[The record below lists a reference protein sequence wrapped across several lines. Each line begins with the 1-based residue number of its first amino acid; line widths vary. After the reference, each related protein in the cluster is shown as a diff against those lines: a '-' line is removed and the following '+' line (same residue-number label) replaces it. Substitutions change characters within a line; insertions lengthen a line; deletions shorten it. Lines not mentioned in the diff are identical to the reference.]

1 MGIFNGYIL
10 VSDMDGTLLN
20 DKRIISDE
28 DRKSIQYFMDNG
40 GLFTIATGRMLPA
53 ASRFARE
60 LNLSLPIILYNGSKV
75 YDYSN
80 EEVIKEYFLEE
91 ERKDVIN
98 KILNTRN
105 DVGIEV
111 YSEENIYIF
120 KDCTYAK
127 RFTGKGYNVIYDIDE
142 DVWKKR
148 WTKILVVGDKNVLDE
163 MEEEFKE
170 KYDSEIPIRS
180 GDNFLEVVPRYT
192 SKGHALKDL
201 INNYNLNDLKIVT
214 VGDNMNDKELI
225 EEAHYGF
232 VVDNGNEKLKD
243 RTNYIAPSNNEN
255 PITYIVKFI
264 EKI

>member
-20 DKRIISDE
+20 DKRVISDE
-28 DRKSIQYFMDNG
+28 DKRSIQYFIDNG

-75 YDYSN
+75 YDYSK
-80 EEVIKEYFLEE
+80 EEIIKEYFLEE

-98 KILNTRN
+98 KILNSRS
-105 DVGIEV
+105 DIGIEV

-120 KDCTYAK
+120 NDCRYTK
-127 RFTGKGYNVIYDIDE
+127 RFTGKGYNVIYDINE
-142 DVWKKR
+142 DVWKRR
-148 WTKILVVGDKNVLDE
+148 WTKILVVGDKESLDE
-163 MEEEFKE
+163 IEEGFKE

-180 GDNFLEVVPRYT
+180 GENFLEVVPRYT
-192 SKGHALKDL
+192 SKGNALKDL
-201 INNYNLNDLKIVT
+201 IDSYNLNDMKIIT

-232 VVDNGNEKLKD
+232 VVSNGNEKLKESS
-243 RTNYIAPSNNEN
+243 NYIAPSNNN
-255 PITYIVKFI
+255 DPITYIVKFI

>member
-1 MGIFNGYIL
+1 MGNFNGYIL

-20 DKRIISDE
+20 DKRVISDE
-28 DRKSIQYFMDNG
+28 DKKSIQYFMDNG
-40 GLFTIATGRMLPA
+40 GLFTIATGRMLPS

-75 YDYSN
+75 YDYSK
-80 EEVIKEYFLEE
+80 EEIIKEYFLEE

-98 KILNTRN
+98 KILNSRS
-105 DVGIEV
+105 DIGIEV
-111 YSEENIYIF
+111 YSEEDIYIF
-120 KDCTYAK
+120 KDCKYTK
-127 RFTGKGYNVIYDIDE
+127 RFTGKGYNVIYDINE
-142 DVWKKR
+142 DVWKKK
-148 WTKILVVGDKNVLDE
+148 WTKILVVGDKEVLDE
-163 MEEEFKE
+163 IEEEFKE

-201 INNYNLNDLKIVT
+201 VDDYNLRDLKIVT

-232 VVDNGNEKLKD
+232 VVNNGNEKLKAN
-243 RTNYIAPSNNEN
+243 TKYIAPSNNDN
-255 PITYIVKFI
+255 PITYIVKFM